1 MTALTYRDAAGVVHE
16 VVVRQTPTG
25 DWEALD
31 TCPGEEL
38 VIERLDGRVDD
49 EPQAE
54 AVAGDYVTAGR
65 FIPLAGRNGGKAIP
79 EQGGADA
86 HSDRRSRSTAR
97 SSHARGTAL
106 SRQAG

>member
-16 VVVRQTPTG
+16 VVVRNTPVG
-25 DWEALD
+25 DWEVLD
-31 TCPGEEL
+31 TCAGEEL
-38 VIERLDGRVDD
+38 VIERLDGRVDG

-65 FIPLAGRNGGKAIP
+65 FMPLAGRNGGEAIP

-86 HSDRRSRSTAR
+86 HSDSRSPSAER
-97 SSHARGTAL
+97 SPHA
-106 SRQAG
+106 

>member
-16 VVVRQTPTG
+16 VVVPQTPTG

-31 TCPGEEL
+31 ACAGEEL
-38 VIERLDGRVDD
+38 VIQRLDGRVDG
-49 EPQAE
+49 EAQAE

-65 FIPLAGRNGGKAIP
+65 FIPVAGCNGGEAIP

-86 HSDRRSRSTAR
+86 HSDRTSP
-97 SSHARGTAL
+97 HAQGTAL
-106 SRQAG
+106 SRQAR

>member
-1 MTALTYRDAAGVVHE
+1 MTALTYRDAAGVAHE

-38 VIERLDGRVDD
+38 VIERLDGRFDG
-49 EPQAE
+49 EAQAE

-65 FIPLAGRNGGKAIP
+65 FIPVAGRNGGEAIP

-86 HSDRRSRSTAR
+86 HSDRSSSAERSPHT
-97 SSHARGTAL
+97 RGTAL
-106 SRQAG
+106 SRQAR

>member
-31 TCPGEEL
+31 TRAGEEL
-38 VIERLDGRVDD
+38 VIERLDGRVDG
-49 EPQAE
+49 EAQAE

-65 FIPLAGRNGGKAIP
+65 FIPVAGRNGGDAIP

-86 HSDRRSRSTAR
+86 HSDRSSSAERSP
-97 SSHARGTAL
+97 HARGTAL
-106 SRQAG
+106 SRQAR